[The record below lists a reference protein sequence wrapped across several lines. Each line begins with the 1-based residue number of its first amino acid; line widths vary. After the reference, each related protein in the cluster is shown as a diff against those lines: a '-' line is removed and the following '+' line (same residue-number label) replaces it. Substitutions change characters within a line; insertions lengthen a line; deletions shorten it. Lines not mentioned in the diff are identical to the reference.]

1 MFVVF
6 SLDFPWETLRSCRSE
21 NTFITVY
28 IVNSIYCR
36 TTKFLSLYYGKVTHM
51 CTIVNKVTNSFN
63 WLQKPLN
70 SQGTTRFHSTYC
82 TLGWVN
88 LYQKF
93 EIEKYTVCGK
103 LILEKNWKGIFK
115 DFFLWHNWLA
125 NLDGFANICKFPVSN
140 TYKDM
145 HSKFD
150 RK

>member
-36 TTKFLSLYYGKVTHM
+36 TTKFLSLYCGKVTHM

-70 SQGTTRFHSTYC
+70 SQGTTRFHSTY
-82 TLGWVN
+82 LVN

-103 LILEKNWKGIFK
+103 LILAKKNEKAFLKIIFYGTTGLQIWM
-115 DFFLWHNWLA
+115 DLRIFASFLYPTL
-125 NLDGFANICKFPVSN
+125 LKICTQKFN
-140 TYKDM
+140 
-145 HSKFD
+145 

>member
-36 TTKFLSLYYGKVTHM
+36 TTKFLSLYCGKVTNM

-70 SQGTTRFHSTYC
+70 SQGTTRFHSTY
-82 TLGWVN
+82 WVN
-88 LYQKF
+88 LYQNF

-103 LILEKNWKGIFK
+103 LILPKTLERHFLNFFFGTTGLQIFM
-115 DFFLWHNWLA
+115 DLRIFASFLYTTL
-125 NLDGFANICKFPVSN
+125 LKICSQ
-140 TYKDM
+140 
-145 HSKFD
+145 KFD